1 MTASR
6 LLFACGVL
14 LFALGFVVQAFPS
27 AAIVAATAP
36 SYALAVTNTG
46 SGAIAVTPGSGGYR
60 AGVVVPLTATTAA
73 ETLLLGWTID
83 GQFWGWANPLNLT
96 MDRDHA
102 VSVGGAS
109 RPHFIDVATEN
120 PATDAVAQL
129 AARGVVRGYGDGRF
143 GPDDPV
149 LRAQAAGLLS
159 RALGWDGADFGNR
172 FTDRERVDPD
182 LWRNVGALEHYNV
195 ARGYDD
201 GTFHPTEA
209 VVQAQTISFIT
220 RAMIAQGYWRAQPDD
235 GALFP
240 NLPASSGHRGDLATY
255 VHYAA
260 LPPDTSAGVGWESWN
275 RPTARAWF
283 ARALW
288 QALDS
293 YFGGRGSSLA
303 SAALGGAPTAANPTP
318 SATMTPK
325 AAVAPTPTAS
335 PAPTVTPTATASP
348 APTVTPTATASPMP
362 TATATAT
369 PIVTAS
375 LTPTPRTS
383 PTVAAA
389 TPTATTASTPTA
401 VPATP
406 TAIPPP
412 RTPTPT
418 PPTPPATATPT
429 RVPTIVPATPTTLAD
444 VTITIDRAHAVGASQ
459 LSTGVTHTKEG
470 LGTQGDPTAIARAK
484 SYLSAATVFQNRHI
498 YGWGARNPN
507 PAPGVYDWADLD
519 AYMAS
524 MRSMGTT
531 PVLTL
536 AMAPEWMTNAPQP
549 NRTGEPYYNPFY
561 PPTPA
566 HYDDFA
572 ELARQIARRYPDVKY
587 YQVWNEMKGFA
598 FPYTEYTPFYNKV
611 YDALKGVDPTIQVG
625 GFYLTLTGNSGNP
638 EAPLGQWELDVLD
651 SWLKNA
657 HGVDFVC
664 LDGALSH
671 FVTPYDGPAPQPAQL
686 MALTYRYEAMTRQ
699 IRARTAAP
707 LWWSEDYLDPNEGR
721 LATYASDAFQAAGLA
736 STLYHELLGGASV
749 SLRWGPLGNQYFGDI
764 GGNANIESLLSPVA
778 KADGGQP
785 YPNYAIYLAFHQ
797 YFGPGTRLYATTSS
811 SPDVEVLAQDT
822 VALLINKRD
831 APVTVSVNGTV
842 ITLAAYEVRLLH

>member
-1 MTASR
+1 MLTRRTTASR
-6 LLFACGVL
+6 ALFICAVL
-14 LFALGFVVQAFPS
+14 LLALAIAIQAFPS
-27 AAIVAATAP
+27 AITVAATTSAYTLTITTAGGGTIAATP
-36 SYALAVTNTG
+36 ASGSY
-46 SGAIAVTPGSGGYR
+46 GAGA
-60 AGVVVPLTATTAA
+60 VVPLAATLSA
-73 ETLLLGWTID
+73 ETLALGWTVD
-83 GQFWGWANPLNLT
+83 GRFWGWANPLNLT
-96 MDRDHA
+96 MDRDHT

-109 RPHFIDVATEN
+109 RPHFNDVASGSPT
-120 PATDAVAQL
+120 ADAVAQL
-129 AARGVVRGYGDGRF
+129 AARGVIRGYGDGRF

-149 LRAQAAGLLS
+149 MRAQAAGLIS
-159 RALGWDGADFGNR
+159 RALGWDEAAFGNP
-172 FTDRERVDPD
+172 FTDQERVDAD
-182 LWRNVGALEHYNV
+182 LWRNIGTLAHYNV

-201 GTFHPTEA
+201 GAFHPTEA
-209 VVQAQTISFIT
+209 VVQAQTISLIT
-220 RAMIAQGYWRAQPDD
+220 RAMIAKGYWQAQPDN

-260 LPPDTSAGVGWESWN
+260 LPPDTSVGAGWN
-275 RPTARAWF
+275 TWDRPASRAWF

-293 YFGGRGSSLA
+293 YFGGHGSSLA
-303 SAALGGAPTAANPTP
+303 SVELGGVPATPSPTPASPPIAPTPTTI
-318 SATMTPK
+318 A
-325 AAVAPTPTAS
+325 APTPTAIR
-335 PAPTVTPTATASP
+335 
-348 APTVTPTATASPMP
+348 MP
-362 TATATAT
+362 TT
-369 PIVTAS
+369 
-375 LTPTPRTS
+375 
-383 PTVAAA
+383 
-389 TPTATTASTPTA
+389 

-406 TAIPPP
+406 TA
-412 RTPTPT
+412 TP
-418 PPTPPATATPT
+418 
-429 RVPTIVPATPTTLAD
+429 D
-444 VTITIDRAHAVGASQ
+444 VTITIDRSRAVGVSQ

-484 SYLSAATVFQNRHI
+484 NSLSAATVYQNRHI

-507 PAPGVYDWADLD
+507 PAPGVYDWTDLD

-536 AMAPEWMTNAPQP
+536 AMAPDWMTNAPQP
-549 NRTGEPYYNPFY
+549 NLTGEPRYNPFY

-598 FPYTEYTPFYNKV
+598 FPYTEYTAFYNTV
-611 YDALKGVDPTIQVG
+611 YDALKGVDPGIQVG

-638 EAPLGQWELDVLD
+638 AAPLGQWELDLFD
-651 SWLKNA
+651 SWLRNA
-657 HGVDFVC
+657 HGADFVC

-686 MALTYRYEAMTRQ
+686 LAITSRYEAMTRQ
-699 IRARTAAP
+699 IRARTVLP

-721 LATYASDAFQAAGLA
+721 EATYASDAFQAAGAA
-736 STLYHELLGGASV
+736 SNLYHELLGGASV

-785 YPNYAIYLAFHQ
+785 YPNYAVYLAFHQ

-811 SPDVEVLAQDT
+811 ASDVEVLAQDT

-831 APVTVSVNGTV
+831 TPLTVSVNGTV
-842 ITLAAYEVRLLH
+842 ITLAAYEVRLLR

>member
-1 MTASR
+1 MLAHRTTASR

-14 LFALGFVVQAFPS
+14 LFALGLVVQAFPS
-27 AAIVAATAP
+27 AAIVAATTP
-36 SYALAVTNTG
+36 SYALTVTNTG
-46 SGAIAVTPGSGGYR
+46 SGTVAVTPGSGGYG
-60 AGVVVPLTATTAA
+60 AGAVVPLTATAAA

-102 VSVGGAS
+102 VGVGGAS
-109 RPHFIDVATEN
+109 RPHFTDVATEN
-120 PATDAVAQL
+120 PPTDAVAQL
-129 AARGVVRGYGDGRF
+129 AARGVIRGYGDGRF

-149 LRAQAAGLLS
+149 MRAQAAGLLI

-195 ARGYDD
+195 AHGYDD

-220 RAMIAQGYWRAQPDD
+220 RAMIAKGYWQAQPDD
-235 GALFP
+235 GALFA
-240 NLPASSGHRGDLATY
+240 NLPALSGHRGDLATY

-260 LPPDTSAGVGWESWN
+260 LPPDTSAGAGWESWN
-275 RPTARAWF
+275 RPATRGWF

-293 YFGGRGSSLA
+293 YFGGRGGSLA
-303 SAALGGAPTAANPTP
+303 SAALGGVPVAASPTP
-318 SATMTPK
+318 SATMTPQ
-325 AAVAPTPTAS
+325 A
-335 PAPTVTPTATASP
+335 TATASP

-362 TATATAT
+362 TVTPIATA
-369 PIVTAS
+369 
-375 LTPTPRTS
+375 
-383 PTVAAA
+383 
-389 TPTATTASTPTA
+389 
-401 VPATP
+401 
-406 TAIPPP
+406 
-412 RTPTPT
+412 
-418 PPTPPATATPT
+418 T
-429 RVPTIVPATPTTLAD
+429 RVPTNVPATPTTPAD
-444 VTITIDRAHAVGASQ
+444 VTITIDRAHAVGVSQ

-507 PAPGVYDWADLD
+507 PAPGVYDWTDLD

-549 NRTGEPYYNPFY
+549 NLTGEPYYNPFY

-699 IRARTAAP
+699 VRARTAAP

-721 LATYASDAFQAAGLA
+721 IATYAADAFQAAGLA
-736 STLYHELLGGASV
+736 STLYHELLGGTSV

-778 KADGGQP
+778 RADGGQP

-831 APVTVSVNGTV
+831 APLTVSVNGTV
-842 ITLAAYEVRLLH
+842 ITLAAYEVRLLR